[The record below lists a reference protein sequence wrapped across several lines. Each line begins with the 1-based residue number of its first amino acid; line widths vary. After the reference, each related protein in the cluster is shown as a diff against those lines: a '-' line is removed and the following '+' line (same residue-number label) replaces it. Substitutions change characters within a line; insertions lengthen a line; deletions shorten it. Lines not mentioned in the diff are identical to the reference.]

1 MGVYDRSA
9 AAYDVIER
17 SLGRNYESD
26 AAFIAALV
34 RAHCPAASSV
44 LDVGCGS
51 GRHLDAL
58 RGHFSDVAGVELSA
72 GMVAEAARLYP
83 DIPVEPADMRS
94 FALERTFDAVISLSG
109 SIGYMTTVADLGLVL
124 RNMAAHL
131 ADGGV
136 VVVEGY
142 FTPEEWQPGRLGT
155 HVASEPGVGVGR
167 LMATS
172 GGVASGG
179 ADSGV
184 GQLDM
189 SYLIMA
195 GGRVEHVDETHLLGL
210 FTEEQYE
217 AAFAAAGLQLTEATA
232 RLGATYRLRVG
243 TRPTSS
249 AGS

>member
-34 RAHCPAASSV
+34 RAHCPAASAV

-58 RGHFSDVAGVELSA
+58 RGHFSHVAGVELSA

-83 DIPVEPADMRS
+83 DIKVEQADMRS
-94 FALERTFDAVISLSG
+94 FALEQTFDAVISLSG
-109 SIGYMTTVADLGLVL
+109 SIGYMTTVEDLGLVL
-124 RNMAAHL
+124 GNMAAHL

-155 HVASEPGVGVGR
+155 HVASEPGIGVGR

-172 GGVASGG
+172 GGTSGG
-179 ADSGV
+179 ATSGV

-189 SYLIMA
+189 SYLILA

-243 TRPTSS
+243 TRPTSP